1 MYLFTHLLQSAYSPE
16 VVGAADFVS
25 GHLPAV
31 RQLAGDGISRRCIDG
46 ISRTS
51 RWIHGIPR
59 RWILPPLRW
68 TPGIGRGGGGAGR
81 RLGRSTAPPPLA
93 TSLATSMATSMATS
107 LGGTFRRVGLAEA
120 PQQATRHIVR
130 RVGGRVGGV
139 RHGNG
144 RVGRWHRQGARP
156 HVRHGDEQRGAAL
169 ARGPPLVISS
179 PPVLCFQ
186 LELQRDQTRLVGVQY
201 RCRRCRR
208 CRRYRRCD
216 RCDRGGRCDS
226 CVTAVV
232 GVVGVIGVI
241 GVTGA
246 VGVS

>member
-1 MYLFTHLLQSAYSPE
+1 M
-16 VVGAADFVS
+16 
-25 GHLPAV
+25 

-93 TSLATSMATSMATS
+93 TSLATSMATS

-208 CRRYRRCD
+208 YRRYRRCD

-246 VGVS
+246 VGVL